1 MRQPISGQVLNQEA
15 GPDIYTNHPEKLSCP
30 IVVTNECSDHKMVI
44 CIRYTKKSITKPRIV
59 SKMSHKNFGPCMF

>member
-30 IVVTNECSDHKMVI
+30 IVVTNECSDHKMAI
-44 CIRYTKKSITKPRIV
+44 CIRYTKKCITNSRIV
-59 SKMSHKNFGPCMF
+59 SKMSYKNFGLCMF